1 MGCVELSF
9 NYDPPPCICNGT
21 WRTTMRKALVF
32 GVFGVSAVLLAAVS
46 PARAQAEVLLP
57 YPALT
62 IFFRTANLEPLSQS
76 QFVLNLAAQ
85 SSTKQPQANVNLFDD
100 FYLINGQWSG
110 SPNNLIVH
118 FNGSLQNLGQR
129 VIPTWIGVAQFSN
142 HAITYDLQAGLQ
154 QVKAKYGMPSARA
167 TSVVVYRT
175 INTGQIVY
183 DYRIPIA
190 GGRCQEYL
198 FIPDNGGFQL
208 GMQGGCYIS
217 LVAAGRSRAGHR

>member
-1 MGCVELSF
+1 
-9 NYDPPPCICNGT
+9 
-21 WRTTMRKALVF
+21 MRKALVF
-32 GVFGVSAVLLAAVS
+32 GVFGVVAGLLGAAS
-46 PARAQAEVLLP
+46 PARAQADISLP

-85 SSTKQPQANVNLFDD
+85 SSAKQPQANVNLFDD

-118 FNGSLQNLGQR
+118 FNGNLQNLGQR
-129 VIPTWIGVAQFSN
+129 VIPTWVGVAQFSN
-142 HAITYDLQAGLQ
+142 HAITYDLQAGFQ
-154 QVKAKYGMPSARA
+154 QVKAKYGIPNAQA
-167 TSVVVYRT
+167 ASVVVYRT
-175 INTGQIVY
+175 LNTGLLVY

-198 FIPDNGGFQL
+198 FTPENGGFQL
-208 GMQGGCYIS
+208 GMQGGCYMS
-217 LVAAGRSRAGHR
+217 LAGVGRSRAGHR